1 MTVFVVHPIND
12 KGVNIQ
18 GATAYGPLKF
28 INARYIYIDELSDGD
43 IPVEFRN
50 KMLKA
55 VDGFEPDHDYLLI
68 AGDHL
73 QLIAMSALLYERWGN
88 FMVLRYDRKAE
99 GYAVANIFTNR

>member
-1 MTVFVVHPIND
+1 MTVWCVHPIND

-28 INARYIYIDELSDGD
+28 INGRYIYIDELSDGN
-43 IPVEFRN
+43 IPFEFRN

-55 VDGFEPDHDYLLI
+55 VDQFEPDHDYLLI

-73 QLIAMSALLYERWGN
+73 QLIIMSALLYERWGS
-88 FMVLRYDRKAE
+88 FQVLRYDRKAG
-99 GYAVANIFTNR
+99 GYAEANVITER